1 METRRVVIT
10 GMGAVTPL
18 GNNVNAFWRGLK
30 EGKNGIGPITKVDVS
45 ESKIKLAGEVRGF
58 DPRDYMDFKSSK
70 RMGLFSQY
78 AVAATR
84 EAMESSGL
92 DIEKED
98 PFRVGVIVGCGV
110 GSMQM
115 HEKEIPKFL
124 TGQKIDP
131 LYIPL
136 AITNMASANISIQ
149 FGLKG
154 KNMDISTACATGTH
168 CIGEAYNSIRLDEA
182 DVMVAG
188 GTEAAITTS
197 GICGFSALTALSS
210 NDDPQKAS
218 RPFDINRDGFVM
230 GEGAGVLIL
239 EEYEHAVNRGADI
252 LAEIVGYGVT
262 NDAYHITSPS
272 PDGSGAGMAMK
283 IAIKNAGLTPSDIDY
298 INAHGTS
305 THLNDLYETRAIKY
319 ALGSAASSVSIN
331 STKSMTGHLLGGAGA
346 IEAIVCVSSIMDN
359 YVHVTRNTTKCEDEL
374 DLDYTIGKGRAR
386 TINYAMSNSLGFGG
400 HNASILFAKAN

>member
-1 METRRVVIT
+1 METGRVVIT
-10 GMGAVTPL
+10 GMGAITPL
-18 GNNVNAFWRGLK
+18 GNNVDSFWTGLK
-30 EGKNGIGPITKVDVS
+30 EGQNGIGPITKIDVS
-45 ESKIKLAGEVRGF
+45 DSKVKLAGEVKGF
-58 DPRDYMDFKSSK
+58 DPRDYMDFKSAK

-84 EAMESSGL
+84 EALKHAGIDM
-92 DIEKED
+92 EKED
-98 PFRVGVIVGCGV
+98 PYRVGVIVGCGI
-110 GSMQM
+110 GSMQV
-115 HEKEIPKFL
+115 HEKEIWKFL
-124 TGQKIDP
+124 SGQKIDP

-136 AITNMASANISIQ
+136 AISNMASANISIQ

-168 CIGEAYNSIRLDEA
+168 CIGEAFNSIRLNEA
-182 DVMVAG
+182 DVIVAG
-188 GTEAAITTS
+188 GTEAAITRS

-210 NDDPQKAS
+210 NNDPQKAS

-239 EEYEHAVNRGADI
+239 ENYEHAVNRGANI

-272 PDGSGAGMAMK
+272 PDGSGAGTAMK
-283 IAIKNAGLTPSDIDY
+283 IAIKQAGLMPSDIDY

-319 ALGSAASSVSIN
+319 ALGPAASNVSVN

-346 IEAIVCVSSIMDN
+346 IEAIVCVKSVLED

-374 DLDYTIGKGRAR
+374 DLDYTIGKGRHR
-386 TINYAMSNSLGFGG
+386 KVSYALSNSLGFGG
-400 HNASILFAKAN
+400 HNASLVFAKAR